1 MAKHLLLTVAFTLVF
16 ASAFSYDYNFA
27 SSSAE
32 GIVYYKLDSPKKG
45 EATVVAGEWQYS
57 GDVVIPS
64 SITVKGKDY
73 LVTTIG
79 QDAFYYCYDVK
90 SVTLGSNVKT
100 IKNCA
105 FERVSGPN
113 GSGIRINLDS
123 EALTT
128 IEKNAFHCAVLA
140 PNKGDTLVIGKNVG
154 TVAGG
159 DNFFSWTTF
168 PGVKHFH
175 VDESS
180 STLCTNADG
189 ILYSKDMK
197 KLYYYPPYLS
207 GANYDIPASVEIVAT
222 FAFYAMQNLQRITGG
237 DNVTSMG
244 SVVSGGKLVSLH
256 IGAKVESMG
265 TSALMYASNNSFL
278 PDIDEGNKCFEVI
291 DGVLY
296 KYTSADTI
304 LCRYFKC
311 NTQETFVVPANVT
324 QVGDY
329 AFYSHPY
336 IKNIDYGQCTKLK
349 AGKISATAYHSTTY
363 SVNFLNSENIY
374 VNIDGVFYSDDTVTM
389 VLYGSDVAVKDYVM
403 PAKTKKITV
412 STIKSNANTKTFS
425 INKVANEIN
434 GEYLYPLENLE
445 YYYVDEGN
453 GTYSSDTCG
462 VLYNKSKTKL
472 ISYPRGNKR
481 LFYKVAD
488 GTTQVG
494 IHAFYCNKYLQGLD
508 LGDDI
513 KSVVD
518 GNSGNMAEMKSL
530 SFIRVGTNQP
540 PIATTSSFS
549 SSMYSGDTKVILYV
563 PSEAFDIYSNS
574 SIWNRFAVV
583 RDTGDFMSDI
593 KSKKY
598 DYLTYHYKQNI
609 EGTSFLKP
617 ESVKCEGYLL
627 CNTTAE
633 PNNYEG
639 FTPMPF
645 DQKLLDNT
653 NIIVKIY
660 YTRNSYTVNWKSK
673 GEVVSNGTYKYGT
686 VMTEPNVTVTPDAGK
701 HFIGWNPNPDATTA
715 VTFDE
720 NSLLRK
726 DTTFHAIFA
735 TNDRKP
741 YVVRHFLQNLDD
753 NNYPT
758 TPYATD
764 TIMEVFG
771 LQTQATAK
779 TYTGFTAPASINQ
792 GTVSEDGNTV
802 VDINYTR
809 NSYDVNWYNGSA
821 PVLAGNY
828 KYGSELV
835 IPSDPPAVAGKH
847 FVGWNTDANATVAL
861 SLGGKTVEGVATY
874 YAIFATNDSK
884 PYTVNHYKQNLDGTY
899 PTDPEETETGS
910 GTVGLQTQATAKTYT
925 GFTAPETISQEIIK
939 ADGTTVVDIK
949 YTRNSYDVKWYNG
962 SAPVLTGNYKYG
974 SYLEIPS
981 ASDLEAVAGKHFIGW
996 NTIDTV
1002 NNALNLTE
1010 ATVDSNV
1017 VYYAIFVVNDSK
1029 PYVVNHYQEDLDGNY
1044 PATPTTTDNGSG
1056 VWGLQ
1061 TNASAKNYEG
1071 FTAQNFSQATIKED
1085 GTTVVE
1091 IYYKRNIH
1099 ILTWSIGY
1107 GTLESESYTKGS
1119 VMFGATIIEPKLNRE
1134 GYTHKGWSLTN
1145 GGNTTVVATQ
1155 MPDADL
1161 TYYDVWDVNEYK
1173 VIWDWNYAGSPQPTS
1188 FFNYGEDIEAPAGV
1202 PDRDKYTFAGWSKT
1216 KNGAIITNG
1225 DFGKMT
1231 TAGATFYAQWIPN
1244 KYNLTWNANGGSLS
1258 GSYTSGSVDYGT
1270 DIVKPNASRTGY
1282 TFIGWGESATATST
1296 INIPLTM
1303 PGEDKEFFAIWE
1315 INQHTLTW
1323 NANSGELS
1331 GNYTKG
1337 TVSYGT
1343 TITAPLATRKGHT
1356 FKGWTT
1362 TLGSTETVE
1371 ITTMPDSDIVYY
1383 ALWEAKQHTLNWDAN
1398 GGELGGTYTSGT
1410 VAYGTTIVAPTNVSR
1425 TGYKFAGWG
1434 ESATSTAPTSVASTM
1449 PDEDVEYYALWVAK
1463 DYVVE
1468 WLLNDG
1474 TDNLYGS
1481 NNVAFGNAISKI
1493 EPDPSREHYKFL
1505 GWSKTADSEVIS
1517 DFGTMN
1523 ANEVKFYAQW
1533 QINSNNLSWNAN
1545 GGVLSG
1551 TYTSG
1556 DVDYGKE
1563 IVKPTATRVGHTF
1576 EGWASASDASVSDT
1590 VEITTMPDAD
1600 TTFYAVWSV
1609 NAYTVN
1615 WKFNDGTSGNFTTT
1629 EVNYGDYIS
1638 QPANNPSFEH
1648 YQFQGW
1654 SATEDGDVISDFG
1667 TMEASDTTFYAIWQL
1682 NKNVVV
1688 WYINNGTDSIFAT
1701 DTIEYLAEIVS
1712 PVETP
1717 SRKYH
1722 HFMGWSS
1729 SQSGLAESDFGT
1741 MPDNDTAFY
1750 AVWAEDVYDAIWYMN
1765 DGSDSIFLTTTASVS
1780 SPVIAPDTVPARANY
1795 AFQGWSSTADG
1806 EILTDFGTMPS
1817 GGIEF
1822 YAVWEDVL
1830 YDALWYVNNGSDDI
1844 FFTAQA
1850 TVSSTLVAPDSVPSR
1865 ANYAF
1870 QGWSSTADGEIL
1882 TDFGTMPSGGASFY
1896 AIWSLNQFTA
1906 NWYMNDGTDSVF
1918 YIVRTNVG
1926 DTLAMPDTVP
1936 VRANYEFQGW
1946 SSTTDGEILTG
1957 FGTMPSGG
1965 TSFYAIWSLNQFMA
1979 LWKMNDGTD
1988 AVFKSEK
1995 IAMDSAIVA
2004 PETVPTRADYMFVGW
2019 SASPQGGVITD
2030 FGTMNGEGVVFYAIW
2045 DPIVEFTTPDKFV
2058 TCENEKKIELSGVSH
2073 NVEFVWSVNGV
2084 VDTTQFGPEYELPES
2099 SAYEGTVEVTGSFGG
2114 KNVRKEIP
2122 YQRKKE
2128 MIRTMWDDVV
2138 TVVNADSM
2146 FCSYKWYHN
2155 DQLID
2160 TTEFYNEVGGLTGS
2174 YYLVATTSSGVEICS
2189 CDRNFGE
2196 KKEVAMTVYP
2206 NPVIEKAYVRGSIL
2220 EVGKRIVVTDDN
2232 GNTILSRIVTK
2243 EGVEEIDFTKTPQ
2256 GLYIV
2261 KIDGKAV
2268 SFIKL

>member
-1 MAKHLLLTVAFTLVF
+1 MIKRLSFILIVLSVVSKTF
-16 ASAFSYDYNFA
+16 AYDFA
-27 SSSAE
+27 SSDTA
-32 GIVYYKLDSPKKG
+32 GAIYYNLDNKNF

-64 SITVKGKDY
+64 SITVGGKDY

-79 QDAFYYCYDVK
+79 KDAFYYCYDVK

-100 IKNCA
+100 IKTYA

-113 GSGIRINLDS
+113 GSGIKINLDS
-123 EALTT
+123 DALTT
-128 IEKNAFHCAVLA
+128 IEANAFHCAVLK
-140 PNKGDTLVIGKNVG
+140 PNKGDTLAIGKNVTG
-154 TVAGG
+154 RTGR

-168 PGVKHFH
+168 PGVKHFY

-180 STLCTNADG
+180 STLCTSADG

-197 KLYYYPPYLS
+197 KLYYFPPYLDS
-207 GANYDIPASVEIVAT
+207 TTYDIPASVETVST
-222 FAFYAMQNLQRITGG
+222 YAFYAMQVLQTITGG

-244 SVVSGGKLVSLH
+244 SVLSGKVTSLH
-256 IGAKVESMG
+256 IGAKVSSMS
-265 TSALMYASNNSFL
+265 TDALMYAAEGFL
-278 PDIDEGNKCFEVI
+278 PVIDENNKWFELI
-291 DGVLY
+291 DGALY
-296 KYTSADTI
+296 NYSGSDTI

-311 NTQETFVVPANVT
+311 NKQETFVVPANVNKI
-324 QVGDY
+324 GSY
-329 AFYSHPY
+329 AFYNHQY
-336 IKNIDYGQCTKLK
+336 IKNIDYGLCTKLK
-349 AGKISATAYHSTTY
+349 SGNIASTAYHSTKY
-363 SVNFLNSENIY
+363 SVKFQNAENIY

-389 VLYGSDVAVKDYVM
+389 VIYGSDVTLKDYVM
-403 PAKTKKITV
+403 PKKTTTITV

-425 INKVANEIN
+425 INKAANSIN

-462 VLYNKSKTKL
+462 VLYNKAKTKL

-488 GTTQVG
+488 GTKQVG
-494 IHAFYCNKYLQGLD
+494 VHAFYYNKYLQGLD
-508 LGDDI
+508 LGNDI
-513 KSVVD
+513 TSVIE
-518 GNSGNMAEMKSL
+518 GNSGNMAYMQSL

-540 PIATTSSFS
+540 PTATTSSFS

-563 PSEAFDIYSNS
+563 PKDAFDIYNNS

-583 RDTGDFMSDI
+583 RDTGQFMSDI

-609 EGTSFLKP
+609 EGTGFLEP

-686 VMTEPNVTVTPDAGK
+686 VMTMPNVTITPDAGK

-726 DTTFHAIFA
+726 DTTFYAIFA

-835 IPSDPPAVAGKH
+835 IPSDPSAVAGKH

-861 SLGGKTVEGVATY
+861 SLGGKTVEGAATY

-884 PYTVNHYKQNLDGTY
+884 SYTVNHYKQNLDGTY

-974 SYLEIPS
+974 SALEIP
-981 ASDLEAVAGKHFIGW
+981 ADQKAEAGKHFVGW
-996 NTIDTV
+996 NT
-1002 NNALNLTE
+1002 NASATSALTLTD
-1010 ATVDSNV
+1010 ATVESAV
-1017 VYYAIFVVNDSK
+1017 IYYAIFVDNDNKS
-1029 PYVVNHYQEDLDGNY
+1029 YVVNHYQEGLDGNY

-1056 VWGLQ
+1056 IWGLQ

-1303 PGEDKEFFAIWE
+1303 PGEDKEFFAIWK

-1337 TVSYGT
+1337 TVTYGT
-1343 TITAPLATRKGHT
+1343 TITAPSASRYGYT

-1371 ITTMPDSDIVYY
+1371 ITTMPDSDVVYY
-1383 ALWEAKQHTLNWDAN
+1383 AVWEANKHNLVWDAN
-1398 GGELGGTYTSGT
+1398 GGELGGTYTSGS
-1410 VAYGTTIVAPTNVSR
+1410 VAYGTAIVAPTEYSK
-1425 TGYKFAGWG
+1425 TGFKFAGWG
-1434 ESATSTAPTSVASTM
+1434 ESATLTTPTSVASTM
-1449 PDEDVEYYALWVAK
+1449 PDADVKYYALWVAN

-1474 TDNLYGS
+1474 TGNPYGS
-1481 NNVAFGNAISKI
+1481 SNVTYGNAISKI
-1493 EPDPSREHYKFL
+1493 EPDPTREHYQFL
-1505 GWSKTADSEVIS
+1505 GWSKTEDGVVIT

-1523 ANEVKFYAQW
+1523 ANKVTFYAQW
-1533 QINSNNLSWNAN
+1533 QINSNNLSWDAN
-1545 GGVLSG
+1545 GGDLSG
-1551 TYTSG
+1551 IYTSG
-1556 DVDYGKE
+1556 AVDYGKE
-1563 IVKPTATRVGHTF
+1563 IVKPTATRKGHTF

-1609 NAYTVN
+1609 NTYTVN
-1615 WKFNDGTSGNFTTT
+1615 WKFNDGTSANFFSSSFDFGNII
-1629 EVNYGDYIS
+1629 EK
-1638 QPANNPSFEH
+1638 PATDPSFEH
-1648 YQFQGW
+1648 H
-1654 SATEDGDVISDFG
+1654 T
-1667 TMEASDTTFYAIWQL
+1667 
-1682 NKNVVV
+1682 
-1688 WYINNGTDSIFAT
+1688 
-1701 DTIEYLAEIVS
+1701 
-1712 PVETP
+1712 
-1717 SRKYH
+1717 
-1722 HFMGWSS
+1722 FMGWSS
-1729 SQSGLAESDFGT
+1729 TADGDVVSEFGTMPDKDTAFYAVWALNKHVAVWYANNGTNDTINVDTLEYDAVIPVPDSMPSREHYTFVGWSAKVDGTAETSFGTMPDKDTAFYAVWEINRHVANWYANDGTDAIVNSDTLDYGTVLTAPKNIPSRENYQFNGWSATTDGDTTSLFGT

-1750 AVWAEDVYDAIWYMN
+1750 AVWENLMFDAVWYANNGTAE
-1765 DGSDSIFLTTTASVS
+1765 IFFTTHASVS
-1780 SPVIAPDTVPARANY
+1780 STLTAPEANPTRDN
-1795 AFQGWSSTADG
+1795 FTFKGWSATADG
-1806 EILTDFGTMPS
+1806 EVTTDFGIMPV
-1817 GGIEF
+1817 GGTKF

-1830 YDALWYVNNGSDDI
+1830 YDALWYANNGTAEV
-1844 FFTAQA
+1844 FFTTHA
-1850 TVSSTLVAPDSVPSR
+1850 TVSTTLVAPEGNPEHGS
-1865 ANYAF
+1865 YIF
-1870 QGWSSTADGEIL
+1870 KGWSSTADGEPL
-1882 TDFGTMPSGGASFY
+1882 TDFGIM
-1896 AIWSLNQFTA
+1896 TA
-1906 NWYMNDGTDSVF
+1906 
-1918 YIVRTNVG
+1918 
-1926 DTLAMPDTVP
+1926 
-1936 VRANYEFQGW
+1936 
-1946 SSTTDGEILTG
+1946 
-1957 FGTMPSGG
+1957 GG
-1965 TSFYAIWSLNQFMA
+1965 TSFYAVWAPGEFTVV
-1979 LWKMNDGTD
+1979 WDMNDGSGKTFMSQQ
-1988 AVFKSEK
+1988 VVLGEK
-1995 IAMDSAIVA
+1995 IVA
-2004 PETVPTRADYMFVGW
+2004 PVDNPSRKCYEFKGW
-2019 SASPQGGVITD
+2019 SATADGDVTTD
-2030 FGTMNGEGVVFYAIW
+2030 FGVMTADGAVFYAIW
-2045 DPIVEFTTPDKFV
+2045 AGIVEFTAPESFE
-2058 TCENEKKIELSGVSH
+2058 TCENEKYVELTNVSDS
-2073 NVEFVWSVNGV
+2073 VKFVWKVNGV
-2084 VDTTQFGPEYELPES
+2084 VEPSQVGTIFTLPDNAKFS
-2099 SAYEGTVEVTGSFGG
+2099 GTITVTGSFGG
-2114 KNVRKEIP
+2114 TEVTKEIK
-2122 YQRKKE
+2122 YIRKKD
-2128 MIRTMWDDVV
+2128 MITTMWDDVV
-2138 TVVNADSM
+2138 SVINTDNM
-2146 FCSYKWYHN
+2146 FQSYKWYHN
-2155 DQLID
+2155 DALID
-2160 TTEFYNEVGGLTGS
+2160 TTEYYNEVGGLTGK
-2174 YYLVATTSSGVEICS
+2174 YYLVATTSDGEEICS
-2189 CDRNFGE
+2189 CERDFG
-2196 KKEVAMTVYP
+2196 KKPEVSISVYP
-2206 NPVIEKAYVRGSIL
+2206 NPAVERVLVKGSAL
-2220 EVGKRIVVTDDN
+2220 EVGKSIIITDEN
-2232 GNTILSRIVTK
+2232 GKVWLSREITDND
-2243 EGVEEIDFTKTPQ
+2243 VEDINLLNLPQ

-2261 KIDGKAV
+2261 KIDNK
-2268 SFIKL
+2268 SIPFIKL